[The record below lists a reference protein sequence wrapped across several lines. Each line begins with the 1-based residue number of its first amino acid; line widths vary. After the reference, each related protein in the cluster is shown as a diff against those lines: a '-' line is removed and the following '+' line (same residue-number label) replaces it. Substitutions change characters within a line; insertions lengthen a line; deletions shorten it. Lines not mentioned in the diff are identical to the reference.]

1 MYFVLFLY
9 ISLTYK
15 LITNIMKALINTI
28 ENLELKRDLG
38 TITMTEE
45 TILCRLIEQVEYEL
59 SK

>member
-1 MYFVLFLY
+1 M
-9 ISLTYK
+9 YK